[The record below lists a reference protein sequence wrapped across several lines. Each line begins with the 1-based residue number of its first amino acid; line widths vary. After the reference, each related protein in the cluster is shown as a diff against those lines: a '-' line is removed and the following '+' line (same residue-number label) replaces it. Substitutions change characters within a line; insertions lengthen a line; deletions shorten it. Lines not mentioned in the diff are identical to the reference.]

1 MNLIAKRNDISTSHY
16 ESEMKYLNKESTKLL
31 KQINELRAQTMSK
44 DELIYRFNKF
54 TKELKLDLNDKL
66 DIIASVIDTCHI
78 TFIDNTNI
86 ELSIKYKFNS

>member
-16 ESEMKYLNKESTKLL
+16 KSEMKYLNKESTKLL

-54 TKELKLDLNDKL
+54 AKELKLDLNDKL